1 MLYWMSP
8 QKTLSDPLW
17 HTKTVILKFKM
28 GFFEVLTLVLVVLK
42 LTGLIAWSWLWVLFP
57 VLFIFPILVLLN
69 AVSIF
74 NNR

>member
-1 MLYWMSP
+1 MSP
-8 QKTLSDPLW
+8 QKTLSDLLW

-28 GFFEVLTLVLVVLK
+28 RFFEVLTLILVVLK

-57 VLFIFPILVLLN
+57 TLFIFPILILLN
-69 AVSIF
+69 AVSIS

>member
-1 MLYWMSP
+1 
-8 QKTLSDPLW
+8 
-17 HTKTVILKFKM
+17 M

-57 VLFIFPILVLLN
+57 TLFIFPILVLLN
-69 AVSIF
+69 AVSIS